1 MRWEQF
7 LSKNVQLLGQIWR
20 AKLGNRRLQTDLRKS
35 MGGKLEEVSVL
46 VYKLEALR
54 RQDTH
59 PHRHD
64 FNMYILNDF

>member
-1 MRWEQF
+1 
-7 LSKNVQLLGQIWR
+7 
-20 AKLGNRRLQTDLRKS
+20 

-64 FNMYILNDF
+64 FNMYILNDFWSKKVALTEQINLTDT